1 MPITPDQVLDCSGMA
16 CPMPLLKT
24 KKAIDG
30 LKQGQVLKL
39 IATDPG
45 STNDM
50 DAWTKKTGHELVA
63 SEHAGGKYIIYI
75 RKTKRLGTA
84 E

>member
-1 MPITPDQVLDCSGMA
+1 MPITPDQVLDCSGLA

-30 LKQGQVLKL
+30 LRQGQILKM

-50 DAWTKKTGHELVA
+50 NAWTKKTGHELVA
-63 SEHAGGKYIIYI
+63 SEQASGKYIVYI
-75 RKTKRLGTA
+75 RKTK
-84 E
+84 